1 MPPWQQPFFYTKRD
15 VSDNRDTMKKDI
27 LIVDGYNVI
36 FDWQD
41 LKSLSKESLEHARLE
56 LRHRLLNYGSYKGYK
71 IILVFDGKHAP
82 FTADEQRISGDFI
95 EVFTGTHETA
105 DAYIEREVFSKKG
118 QYKTIYVVTSD
129 GEEQSQILG
138 FGGLR
143 ISARELRHQI
153 ELAKQDER
161 KRYTGQHR
169 RDAMTLQRNE
179 LGAHID
185 GDVAEKLERMR
196 RGEL

>member
-1 MPPWQQPFFYTKRD
+1 
-15 VSDNRDTMKKDI
+15 MKKDI

-36 FDWQD
+36 FDWAD

-56 LRHRLLNYGSYKGYK
+56 LRHRLLNYGTYKGYK

-82 FTADEQRISGDFI
+82 FTADEQRISADFI

-153 ELAKQDER
+153 DLAKQEER
-161 KRYTGQHR
+161 KRYTGYHQ

-185 GDVAEKLERMR
+185 GDVAAKLERMR
-196 RGEL
+196 RGELGK

>member
-1 MPPWQQPFFYTKRD
+1 
-15 VSDNRDTMKKDI
+15 MKKDI

-36 FDWQD
+36 FDWAD

-56 LRHRLLNYGSYKGYK
+56 LRHRLLNYGTYKGYK

-82 FTADEQRISGDFI
+82 FAADEQRISADFI

-118 QYKTIYVVTSD
+118 
-129 GEEQSQILG
+129 
-138 FGGLR
+138 LR
-143 ISARELRHQI
+143 ISARELRHQM

-161 KRYTGQHR
+161 KRYTGYHQ

>member
-1 MPPWQQPFFYTKRD
+1 MKRD
-15 VSDNRDTMKKDI
+15 VSGNRGAMKKDI

-36 FDWQD
+36 FAWQD

-82 FTADEQRISGDFI
+82 FTADEQRISADFI

-143 ISARELRHQI
+143 ISARELRH
-153 ELAKQDER
+153 EMDLSKQEER
-161 KRYTGQHR
+161 KRYTGHHR
-169 RDAMTLQRNE
+169 RDAMRLQRNE
-179 LGAHID
+179 LGANID
-185 GDVAEKLERMR
+185 GKVAEKLERIR

>member
-1 MPPWQQPFFYTKRD
+1 
-15 VSDNRDTMKKDI
+15 MKKDI

-36 FDWQD
+36 FDWAD

-56 LRHRLLNYGSYKGYK
+56 LRHRLLNYGTYKGYK

-82 FTADEQRISGDFI
+82 FTADEQRISADFI

-129 GEEQSQILG
+129 GEEQSQILVW
-138 FGGLR
+138 R
-143 ISARELRHQI
+143 SSYICP
-153 ELAKQDER
+153 
-161 KRYTGQHR
+161 
-169 RDAMTLQRNE
+169 
-179 LGAHID
+179 
-185 GDVAEKLERMR
+185 
-196 RGEL
+196 

>member
-1 MPPWQQPFFYTKRD
+1 MKRD
-15 VSDNRDTMKKDI
+15 VNDNRYTMKKDI

-36 FDWQD
+36 FDWTD

-56 LRHRLLNYGSYKGYK
+56 LRHRLLNYGTYKGYK

-82 FTADEQRISGDFI
+82 FTADEQRISSDFI

-105 DAYIEREVFSKKG
+105 DAYIERVVFSKKG

-153 ELAKQDER
+153 DLAKQEER
-161 KRYTGQHR
+161 KRYTGYHQ

-185 GDVAEKLERMR
+185 GDIAEKLERMR